1 MTKKEMFALL
11 DTIVD
16 DSSLEN
22 KTEMHDFIKHEIEL
36 LSRKSSSKGMTKT
49 QKENEKLKNEIFD
62 SLLESGGFITV
73 TELQK
78 RDENLDQYSNQKIT
92 ALLSQLIKD
101 GRAKKEVVK
110 KKSFYSAVIEQG
122 FSPTLRA
129 PARQKIAKSA

>member
-110 KKSFYSAVIEQG
+110 KKSFYSAVIE
-122 FSPTLRA
+122 
-129 PARQKIAKSA
+129 